1 MSSPL
6 TAAEAWALAA
16 KVALV
21 DSMHCD
27 PQESAAKRDEHAA
40 LLCRAREC
48 LMRESQAYLE
58 TPVQPAAHYATP
70 MSGSEFR
77 HIHQLRAA
85 LKRKPTKRRGTKP
98 SSLPQRL
105 AAACHT
111 LKEP

>member
-1 MSSPL
+1 M

-27 PQESAAKRDEHAA
+27 PQESAAKRDESAA

-58 TPVQPAAHYATP
+58 TPVQPAAHYYAP
-70 MSGSEFR
+70 RPVDASAVVNS
-77 HIHQLRAA
+77 LRG
-85 LKRKPTKRRGTKP
+85 KPTKRRGTKP
-98 SSLPQRL
+98 SSVAQRL